1 MAKELM
7 NKRMTEEELDKVA
20 GGAGYSYMRK
30 KKNGNYEI
38 VTCSQELTVEQAKGL
53 LNGDPPQNHGIRDDV
68 ISILPDVPADKL
80 DAVKKQLN
88 KAYDGCKFQTI

>member
-7 NKRMTEEELDKVA
+7 DKRMTEEELDKVA

-53 LNGDPPQNHGIRDDV
+53 LNGDPPQNHGIREG
-68 ISILPDVPADKL
+68 L
-80 DAVKKQLN
+80 
-88 KAYDGCKFQTI
+88 